1 MTTFN
6 RSQISFAQAEGV
18 EALPSQMTLKTV
30 SPVLRARLWEAVYT
44 RVEGEQRQGHLR
56 QGLGSGWARVYRTYA
71 VTQQGRFADSV
82 NLTKQEFVQVLRPI
96 LEKGD
101 YIEALG
107 LVEWLARNTLD
118 RTVALAFSR
127 ALEEERCAY
136 RLIDNNIVPITSEEE
151 GQAIYAALDAMA
163 RPGLGG
169 ARAHLLKAGSS
180 LTAGEYADS
189 VRESIHAVESV
200 ARSLTGEASLQKA
213 LTELGKKHPM
223 HPALRNGFNS
233 IYGYTSDAN
242 GIRHPMIG
250 DEAAMVGEAEAIFM
264 LSSCAAFVTYLVN
277 VAT

>member
-1 MTTFN
+1 MTTFD
-6 RSQISFAQAEGV
+6 RSQISFAQAEGA
-18 EALPSQMTLKTV
+18 EELPSQMTLKTV
-30 SPVLRARLWEAVYT
+30 SPVLRARLWEAVYS
-44 RVEGEQRQGHLR
+44 RVQSEQRRSNLTQS
-56 QGLGSGWARVYRTYA
+56 LGSGWAKIYRTYA

-82 NLTKQEFVQVLRPI
+82 NETKQEFVQALRPI
-96 LEKGD
+96 FEKGD
-101 YIEALG
+101 YIKVLG
-107 LVEWLARNTLD
+107 VVEWLARNVSDGIVTQEL
-118 RTVALAFSR
+118 SR

-136 RLIDNNIVPITSEEE
+136 RLIDKSIVPITSEEE
-151 GQAIYAALDAMA
+151 GRAIYKALGALS

-169 ARAHLLKAGSS
+169 ARAHLLRAGSS

-213 LTELGKKHPM
+213 LTELSKKHPM
-223 HPALRNGFNS
+223 HPALKSGFNN